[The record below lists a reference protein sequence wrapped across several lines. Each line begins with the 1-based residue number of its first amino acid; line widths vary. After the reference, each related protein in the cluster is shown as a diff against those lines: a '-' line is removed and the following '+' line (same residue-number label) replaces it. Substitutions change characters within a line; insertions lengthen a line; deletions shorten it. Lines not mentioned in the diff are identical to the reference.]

1 VDNILR
7 PILVGKD
14 TRMPDYLV
22 LVATLGG
29 IVVFG
34 LNGFVIGPVIAAMF
48 LVSWDLL
55 ARVREEPDA
64 LEPPQALPPA
74 PPPALPPLP

>member
-1 VDNILR
+1 MS
-7 PILVGKD
+7 KD

-29 IVVFG
+29 IVAFG

-48 LVSWDLL
+48 LVNWEML
-55 ARVREEPDA
+55 ASARQQPS
-64 LEPPQALPPA
+64 A
-74 PPPALPPLP
+74 PPPRP

>member
-1 VDNILR
+1 
-7 PILVGKD
+7 
-14 TRMPDYLV
+14 
-22 LVATLGG
+22 GG

-55 ARVREEPDA
+55 ARVREEPDT